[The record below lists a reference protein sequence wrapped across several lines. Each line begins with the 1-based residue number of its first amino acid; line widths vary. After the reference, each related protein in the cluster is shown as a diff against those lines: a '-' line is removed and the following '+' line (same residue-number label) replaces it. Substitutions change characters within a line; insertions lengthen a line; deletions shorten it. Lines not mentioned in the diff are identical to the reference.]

1 LFAAGIDIG
10 SVTAKAV
17 ILNED
22 RRVLSSSISPTGAM
36 SRKAANKVMAS
47 ALAQANLK
55 QSDISHIIATGYG
68 RHRVSFAHSE
78 FTEITCHARGAN
90 HLFPQA
96 RTVIDIGGQ
105 DSKVIGLDPQGLVRA
120 FAMNDKCAAGTGRF
134 LEVMARALE
143 VDLDEMGKLSLQSH
157 KDLQVSSIC
166 TVFAESE
173 VISLVA
179 DGHDRVDII
188 AGIHKAITRR
198 IMGLVENVGL
208 MEKVVMSGGVAKN
221 IGVVRSIE
229 KALNITILLPDDA
242 QIVGALGAAIIAL
255 EIKNKAL
262 QESTSS

>member
-1 LFAAGIDIG
+1 LFVAGIDVG

-17 ILNED
+17 ILDKD

-36 SRKAANKVMAS
+36 SRNAADKVMS
-47 ALAQANLK
+47 EALAQANLK
-55 QSDISHIIATGYG
+55 QSDISHVIATGYG
-68 RHRVSFAHSE
+68 RHRVSFAHNE
-78 FTEITCHARGAN
+78 LTEITCHARGAN
-90 HLFPQA
+90 YLFPQA

-105 DSKVIGLDPQGLVRA
+105 DSKVIGLDEQGLVRA

-143 VDLDEMGKLSLQSH
+143 VDLDDMGKMSLQSQN
-157 KDLQVSSIC
+157 DLQVSSVC

-179 DGHDRVDII
+179 DGRDRVDII

-208 MEKVVMSGGVAKN
+208 REEVVMTGGVAKN
-221 IGVVRSIE
+221 IGVVRAIE
-229 KALNITILLPDDA
+229 DALNTTILLPEDP

-255 EIKNKAL
+255 EMANKVSA
-262 QESTSS
+262 ESTSS